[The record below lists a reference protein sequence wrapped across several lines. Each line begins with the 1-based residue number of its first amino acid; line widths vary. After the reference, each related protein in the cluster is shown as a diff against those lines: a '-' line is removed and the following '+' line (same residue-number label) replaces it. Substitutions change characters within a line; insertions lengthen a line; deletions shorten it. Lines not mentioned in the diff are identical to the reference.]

1 MCCPNARIEKEL
13 SSLRLRYKDFFHT
26 WSQLFN
32 AGWCSMPEWRFKQR
46 HKPCQRSWIWPPS
59 PNTQFSQAL
68 PTANIFRRCLLCS
81 ECCWT
86 TRHFASPWSSH
97 VWESFSTCSSS
108 RRCSYEQIHPHHLQS
123 TNIYK
128 LFYKSTYTKARNV
141 FVSLSAHLCE
151 WVYQCITVCLLHPV
165 ALFVCRWVSPFTSCN
180 MLMCFKNGCF
190 AMLCWHGW
198 REQLSKSDQFSQ
210 QVSVPKL
217 VLSTFTSVLRG
228 TICSSCHARPQNLTG
243 HLNGG

>member
-1 MCCPNARIEKEL
+1 MPGSKRSWVLCAWGTRTFSTPGPNCLMQDDAACLNEGSSNATNHAKEVGFDHL
-13 SSLRLRYKDFFHT
+13 RQTPSSLRLF
-26 WSQLFN
+26 
-32 AGWCSMPEWRFKQR
+32 
-46 HKPCQRSWIWPPS
+46 
-59 PNTQFSQAL
+59 